1 MTHFKLSPKQKAARV
16 FSYLFMALCVL
27 VALFPIVWVV
37 LSSFKTNREI
47 LSNGLQL
54 PSTFSFS
61 GYKQALE
68 MAPILKFF
76 VNSLIVSFAST
87 ALNVFILAMAGYVFA
102 KKKFRF
108 KNLIFG
114 ILSLSMVIPST
125 ALMSPVYTVITKLH
139 LYDTKMALILVYT
152 ALNMPISL
160 MILRSAF
167 AAIPTELEE
176 AAYIDGAGFFRTF
189 FRVIEVEDVKYVRKA
204 VFLDRAAV
212 RQFVGLDIVD
222 GSAYIGI
229 ERPILAERLVD
240 VQHDVAVG
248 LRVVAAGCGI
258 VSVLTAVG
266 QRCIRRSVEF
276 LRIERVRVIQP
287 HTSGHIEPRQD
298 IVTRREREHI
308 TLLVGVARIAVR
320 DPIRVLHTQV
330 ATLHIV
336 RPELLHQLR
345 TGVIPLKELVGRE
358 ILAPW
363 E

>member
-189 FRVIEVEDVKYVRKA
+189 WQVMMPCAKGGLA
-204 VFLDRAAV
+204 SAAV
-212 RQFVGLDIVD
+212 LAFLGSWNEFTFALLLTSSTSTRTLPLSLSYFTSQFSFNYTAMFAAIAIAVLPSIIVF
-222 GSAYIGI
+222 SIFQ
-229 ERPILAERLVD
+229 EQV
-240 VQHDVAVG
+240 
-248 LRVVAAGCGI
+248 C
-258 VSVLTAVG
+258 SSLTAG
-266 QRCIRRSVEF
+266 SVK
-276 LRIERVRVIQP
+276 
-287 HTSGHIEPRQD
+287 G
-298 IVTRREREHI
+298 
-308 TLLVGVARIAVR
+308 
-320 DPIRVLHTQV
+320 
-330 ATLHIV
+330 
-336 RPELLHQLR
+336 
-345 TGVIPLKELVGRE
+345 
-358 ILAPW
+358 
-363 E
+363 

>member
-125 ALMSPVYTVITKLH
+125 ALMSPVYTVITTLP

-189 FRVIEVEDVKYVRKA
+189 WQVMMPCAKGGLA
-204 VFLDRAAV
+204 SAAV
-212 RQFVGLDIVD
+212 LAFLGSWNEFTFALLLTSSTSTRTLPLSLSYFTSQFSFNYTAMFAAITIAVLPSIIVF
-222 GSAYIGI
+222 SIFQ
-229 ERPILAERLVD
+229 EQV
-240 VQHDVAVG
+240 
-248 LRVVAAGCGI
+248 C
-258 VSVLTAVG
+258 SSLTAG
-266 QRCIRRSVEF
+266 SVK
-276 LRIERVRVIQP
+276 
-287 HTSGHIEPRQD
+287 G
-298 IVTRREREHI
+298 
-308 TLLVGVARIAVR
+308 
-320 DPIRVLHTQV
+320 
-330 ATLHIV
+330 
-336 RPELLHQLR
+336 
-345 TGVIPLKELVGRE
+345 
-358 ILAPW
+358 
-363 E
+363 

>member
-76 VNSLIVSFAST
+76 VNSIIVSFAST

-189 FRVIEVEDVKYVRKA
+189 WQVMMPCAKGGLA
-204 VFLDRAAV
+204 SAAV
-212 RQFVGLDIVD
+212 LAFLGSWNEFTFALLLTSSTSTRTLPLSLSYFTSQFSFNYTAMFAAITIAVLPSIIVF
-222 GSAYIGI
+222 SIFQ
-229 ERPILAERLVD
+229 EQV
-240 VQHDVAVG
+240 
-248 LRVVAAGCGI
+248 C
-258 VSVLTAVG
+258 SSLTAG
-266 QRCIRRSVEF
+266 SVK
-276 LRIERVRVIQP
+276 
-287 HTSGHIEPRQD
+287 G
-298 IVTRREREHI
+298 
-308 TLLVGVARIAVR
+308 
-320 DPIRVLHTQV
+320 
-330 ATLHIV
+330 
-336 RPELLHQLR
+336 
-345 TGVIPLKELVGRE
+345 
-358 ILAPW
+358 
-363 E
+363 

>member
-16 FSYLFMALCVL
+16 FSYPFMALCVL

-189 FRVIEVEDVKYVRKA
+189 WQVMMPCAKGGLA
-204 VFLDRAAV
+204 SAAV
-212 RQFVGLDIVD
+212 LAFLGSWNEFTFALLLTSSTSTRTLPLSLSYFTSQFSFNYTAMFAAITIAVLPSIIVF
-222 GSAYIGI
+222 SIFQ
-229 ERPILAERLVD
+229 EQV
-240 VQHDVAVG
+240 
-248 LRVVAAGCGI
+248 C
-258 VSVLTAVG
+258 SSLTAG
-266 QRCIRRSVEF
+266 SVK
-276 LRIERVRVIQP
+276 
-287 HTSGHIEPRQD
+287 G
-298 IVTRREREHI
+298 
-308 TLLVGVARIAVR
+308 
-320 DPIRVLHTQV
+320 
-330 ATLHIV
+330 
-336 RPELLHQLR
+336 
-345 TGVIPLKELVGRE
+345 
-358 ILAPW
+358 
-363 E
+363 

>member
-1 MTHFKLSPKQKAARV
+1 MTHFKLSPKKKAARV

-189 FRVIEVEDVKYVRKA
+189 WQVMMPCAKGGLA
-204 VFLDRAAV
+204 SAAV
-212 RQFVGLDIVD
+212 LAFLGSWNEFTFALLLTSSTSTRTLPLSLSYFTSQFSFNYTAMFAAITIAVLPSIIVF
-222 GSAYIGI
+222 SIFQ
-229 ERPILAERLVD
+229 EQV
-240 VQHDVAVG
+240 
-248 LRVVAAGCGI
+248 C
-258 VSVLTAVG
+258 SSLTAG
-266 QRCIRRSVEF
+266 SVK
-276 LRIERVRVIQP
+276 
-287 HTSGHIEPRQD
+287 G
-298 IVTRREREHI
+298 
-308 TLLVGVARIAVR
+308 
-320 DPIRVLHTQV
+320 
-330 ATLHIV
+330 
-336 RPELLHQLR
+336 
-345 TGVIPLKELVGRE
+345 
-358 ILAPW
+358 
-363 E
+363 

>member
-114 ILSLSMVIPST
+114 IRSLSMVIPST

-189 FRVIEVEDVKYVRKA
+189 WQVMMPCAKGGLA
-204 VFLDRAAV
+204 SAAV
-212 RQFVGLDIVD
+212 LAFLGSWNEFTFALLLTSSTSTRTLPLSLSYFTSQFSFNYTAMFAAITIAVLPSIIVF
-222 GSAYIGI
+222 SIFQ
-229 ERPILAERLVD
+229 EQV
-240 VQHDVAVG
+240 
-248 LRVVAAGCGI
+248 C
-258 VSVLTAVG
+258 SSLTAG
-266 QRCIRRSVEF
+266 SVK
-276 LRIERVRVIQP
+276 
-287 HTSGHIEPRQD
+287 G
-298 IVTRREREHI
+298 
-308 TLLVGVARIAVR
+308 
-320 DPIRVLHTQV
+320 
-330 ATLHIV
+330 
-336 RPELLHQLR
+336 
-345 TGVIPLKELVGRE
+345 
-358 ILAPW
+358 
-363 E
+363 

>member
-152 ALNMPISL
+152 ALSMPISL

-189 FRVIEVEDVKYVRKA
+189 WQVMMPCAKGGLA
-204 VFLDRAAV
+204 SAAV
-212 RQFVGLDIVD
+212 LAFLESWNEFTFALLLTSSTSTRTLPLSLSYFTSQFSFNYTAMFAAITIAVLPIIIVF
-222 GSAYIGI
+222 SIFQ
-229 ERPILAERLVD
+229 EQV
-240 VQHDVAVG
+240 
-248 LRVVAAGCGI
+248 C
-258 VSVLTAVG
+258 SSLTAG
-266 QRCIRRSVEF
+266 SVK
-276 LRIERVRVIQP
+276 
-287 HTSGHIEPRQD
+287 G
-298 IVTRREREHI
+298 
-308 TLLVGVARIAVR
+308 
-320 DPIRVLHTQV
+320 
-330 ATLHIV
+330 
-336 RPELLHQLR
+336 
-345 TGVIPLKELVGRE
+345 
-358 ILAPW
+358 
-363 E
+363 

>member
-152 ALNMPISL
+152 ALSMPISL

-189 FRVIEVEDVKYVRKA
+189 WQVMMPCAKGGLA
-204 VFLDRAAV
+204 SAAV
-212 RQFVGLDIVD
+212 LAFLESWNEFTFALLLTSSTSTRTLPLSLSYFTSQFSFNYTAMFAAITIAVLPSIIVF
-222 GSAYIGI
+222 SIFQ
-229 ERPILAERLVD
+229 EQV
-240 VQHDVAVG
+240 
-248 LRVVAAGCGI
+248 C
-258 VSVLTAVG
+258 SSLTAG
-266 QRCIRRSVEF
+266 SVK
-276 LRIERVRVIQP
+276 
-287 HTSGHIEPRQD
+287 G
-298 IVTRREREHI
+298 
-308 TLLVGVARIAVR
+308 
-320 DPIRVLHTQV
+320 
-330 ATLHIV
+330 
-336 RPELLHQLR
+336 
-345 TGVIPLKELVGRE
+345 
-358 ILAPW
+358 
-363 E
+363 

>member
-1 MTHFKLSPKQKAARV
+1 MTHFKLSPKQKSARV

-152 ALNMPISL
+152 ALSMPISL

-189 FRVIEVEDVKYVRKA
+189 WQVMMPCAKGGLA
-204 VFLDRAAV
+204 SAAV
-212 RQFVGLDIVD
+212 LAFLESWNEFTFALLLTSSTSTRTLPLSLSYFTSQFSFNYTAMFAAITIAVLPSIIVF
-222 GSAYIGI
+222 SIFQ
-229 ERPILAERLVD
+229 EQV
-240 VQHDVAVG
+240 
-248 LRVVAAGCGI
+248 C
-258 VSVLTAVG
+258 SSLTAG
-266 QRCIRRSVEF
+266 SVK
-276 LRIERVRVIQP
+276 
-287 HTSGHIEPRQD
+287 G
-298 IVTRREREHI
+298 
-308 TLLVGVARIAVR
+308 
-320 DPIRVLHTQV
+320 
-330 ATLHIV
+330 
-336 RPELLHQLR
+336 
-345 TGVIPLKELVGRE
+345 
-358 ILAPW
+358 
-363 E
+363 

>member
-47 LSNGLQL
+47 LSIGLQL
-54 PSTFSFS
+54 PTTFSFS

-189 FRVIEVEDVKYVRKA
+189 WQVMMPCAKGGLA
-204 VFLDRAAV
+204 SAAV
-212 RQFVGLDIVD
+212 LAFLGSWNEFTFALLLTSSTSTRTLPLSLSYFTSQFSFNYTAMFAAITIAVLPSIIVF
-222 GSAYIGI
+222 SIFQ
-229 ERPILAERLVD
+229 EQV
-240 VQHDVAVG
+240 
-248 LRVVAAGCGI
+248 C
-258 VSVLTAVG
+258 SSLTAG
-266 QRCIRRSVEF
+266 SVK
-276 LRIERVRVIQP
+276 
-287 HTSGHIEPRQD
+287 G
-298 IVTRREREHI
+298 
-308 TLLVGVARIAVR
+308 
-320 DPIRVLHTQV
+320 
-330 ATLHIV
+330 
-336 RPELLHQLR
+336 
-345 TGVIPLKELVGRE
+345 
-358 ILAPW
+358 
-363 E
+363 

>member
-189 FRVIEVEDVKYVRKA
+189 WQVMMPCAKGGLA
-204 VFLDRAAV
+204 SAAV
-212 RQFVGLDIVD
+212 LAFLGSWNEFTFALLLTSSTSTRTLPLSLSYFTSQFSFNYTAMFAAIT
-222 GSAYIGI
+222 I
-229 ERPILAERLVD
+229 
-240 VQHDVAVG
+240 AV
-248 LRVVAAGCGI
+248 LPSIIIFSIFQEQVC
-258 VSVLTAVG
+258 SSLTAG
-266 QRCIRRSVEF
+266 SVK
-276 LRIERVRVIQP
+276 
-287 HTSGHIEPRQD
+287 G
-298 IVTRREREHI
+298 
-308 TLLVGVARIAVR
+308 
-320 DPIRVLHTQV
+320 
-330 ATLHIV
+330 
-336 RPELLHQLR
+336 
-345 TGVIPLKELVGRE
+345 
-358 ILAPW
+358 
-363 E
+363 

>member
-176 AAYIDGAGFFRTF
+176 AAYIDGAGFFCTF
-189 FRVIEVEDVKYVRKA
+189 WQVMMPCAKGGLA
-204 VFLDRAAV
+204 SAAV
-212 RQFVGLDIVD
+212 LAFLGSWNEFTFALLLTSSTSTRTLPLSLSYFTSQFSFNYTAMFAAITIAVLPSIIVF
-222 GSAYIGI
+222 SIFQ
-229 ERPILAERLVD
+229 EQV
-240 VQHDVAVG
+240 
-248 LRVVAAGCGI
+248 C
-258 VSVLTAVG
+258 SSLTAG
-266 QRCIRRSVEF
+266 SVK
-276 LRIERVRVIQP
+276 
-287 HTSGHIEPRQD
+287 G
-298 IVTRREREHI
+298 
-308 TLLVGVARIAVR
+308 
-320 DPIRVLHTQV
+320 
-330 ATLHIV
+330 
-336 RPELLHQLR
+336 
-345 TGVIPLKELVGRE
+345 
-358 ILAPW
+358 
-363 E
+363 

>member
-114 ILSLSMVIPST
+114 ILSLSMLIPST

-189 FRVIEVEDVKYVRKA
+189 WQVMMPCAKGGLA
-204 VFLDRAAV
+204 SAAV
-212 RQFVGLDIVD
+212 LAFLGSWNEFTFALLLTSSTSTRTLPLSLSYFTSQFSFNYTAMFAAITIAVLPSIIVF
-222 GSAYIGI
+222 SIFQ
-229 ERPILAERLVD
+229 EQV
-240 VQHDVAVG
+240 
-248 LRVVAAGCGI
+248 C
-258 VSVLTAVG
+258 SSLTAG
-266 QRCIRRSVEF
+266 SVK
-276 LRIERVRVIQP
+276 
-287 HTSGHIEPRQD
+287 G
-298 IVTRREREHI
+298 
-308 TLLVGVARIAVR
+308 
-320 DPIRVLHTQV
+320 
-330 ATLHIV
+330 
-336 RPELLHQLR
+336 
-345 TGVIPLKELVGRE
+345 
-358 ILAPW
+358 
-363 E
+363 

>member
-76 VNSLIVSFAST
+76 VNSLFVSFAST

-189 FRVIEVEDVKYVRKA
+189 WQVMMPCAKGGLA
-204 VFLDRAAV
+204 SAAV
-212 RQFVGLDIVD
+212 LAFLGSWNEFTFALLLTSSTSTRTLPLSLSYFTSQFSFNYTAMFAAITIAVLPSIIVF
-222 GSAYIGI
+222 SIFQ
-229 ERPILAERLVD
+229 EQV
-240 VQHDVAVG
+240 
-248 LRVVAAGCGI
+248 C
-258 VSVLTAVG
+258 SSLTAG
-266 QRCIRRSVEF
+266 SVK
-276 LRIERVRVIQP
+276 
-287 HTSGHIEPRQD
+287 G
-298 IVTRREREHI
+298 
-308 TLLVGVARIAVR
+308 
-320 DPIRVLHTQV
+320 
-330 ATLHIV
+330 
-336 RPELLHQLR
+336 
-345 TGVIPLKELVGRE
+345 
-358 ILAPW
+358 
-363 E
+363 

>member
-152 ALNMPISL
+152 ALSMPISL

-189 FRVIEVEDVKYVRKA
+189 WQVMMPCAKGGLA
-204 VFLDRAAV
+204 SAAV
-212 RQFVGLDIVD
+212 LAFLESWNEFTFALLLTSSTSTRTLPLSLSYFTSQFSFNYTAMFAAITIAVLPSIIVF
-222 GSAYIGI
+222 SIFQ
-229 ERPILAERLVD
+229 EQV
-240 VQHDVAVG
+240 
-248 LRVVAAGCGI
+248 C
-258 VSVLTAVG
+258 SSLTAGYVKG
-266 QRCIRRSVEF
+266 
-276 LRIERVRVIQP
+276 
-287 HTSGHIEPRQD
+287 
-298 IVTRREREHI
+298 
-308 TLLVGVARIAVR
+308 
-320 DPIRVLHTQV
+320 
-330 ATLHIV
+330 
-336 RPELLHQLR
+336 
-345 TGVIPLKELVGRE
+345 
-358 ILAPW
+358 
-363 E
+363 

>member
-152 ALNMPISL
+152 ALSMPISL

-176 AAYIDGAGFFRTF
+176 AAYIDGAGVFRTF
-189 FRVIEVEDVKYVRKA
+189 WQVMMPCAKGGLA
-204 VFLDRAAV
+204 SAAV
-212 RQFVGLDIVD
+212 LAFLESWNEFTFALLLTSSTSTRTLPLSLSYFTSQFSFNYTAMFAAITIAVLPSIIVF
-222 GSAYIGI
+222 SIFQ
-229 ERPILAERLVD
+229 EQV
-240 VQHDVAVG
+240 
-248 LRVVAAGCGI
+248 C
-258 VSVLTAVG
+258 SSLTAG
-266 QRCIRRSVEF
+266 SVK
-276 LRIERVRVIQP
+276 
-287 HTSGHIEPRQD
+287 G
-298 IVTRREREHI
+298 
-308 TLLVGVARIAVR
+308 
-320 DPIRVLHTQV
+320 
-330 ATLHIV
+330 
-336 RPELLHQLR
+336 
-345 TGVIPLKELVGRE
+345 
-358 ILAPW
+358 
-363 E
+363 

>member
-1 MTHFKLSPKQKAARV
+1 
-16 FSYLFMALCVL
+16 
-27 VALFPIVWVV
+27 
-37 LSSFKTNREI
+37 
-47 LSNGLQL
+47 
-54 PSTFSFS
+54 
-61 GYKQALE
+61 

-189 FRVIEVEDVKYVRKA
+189 WQVMMPCAKGGSGQRGSTGFSWELERVYICPAAHQFYQYANAAAVAELLHLSVQLQLHRYVRGDYHCGPTQHHRILHIPGA
-204 VFLDRAAV
+204 GMLQPDR
-212 RQFVGLDIVD
+212 
-222 GSAYIGI
+222 
-229 ERPILAERLVD
+229 RLCK
-240 VQHDVAVG
+240 G
-248 LRVVAAGCGI
+248 LRSLNSKV
-258 VSVLTAVG
+258 
-266 QRCIRRSVEF
+266 RRSVCYPQN
-276 LRIERVRVIQP
+276 RSRK
-287 HTSGHIEPRQD
+287 T
-298 IVTRREREHI
+298 
-308 TLLVGVARIAVR
+308 A
-320 DPIRVLHTQV
+320 DPSTV
-330 ATLHIV
+330 
-336 RPELLHQLR
+336 
-345 TGVIPLKELVGRE
+345 
-358 ILAPW
+358 
-363 E
+363 

>member
-189 FRVIEVEDVKYVRKA
+189 WQVTMPCAKGGLA
-204 VFLDRAAV
+204 SAAV
-212 RQFVGLDIVD
+212 LAFLGSWNEFTFALLLTSSTSTRTLPLSLSYFTSQFSFNYTAMFAAITIAVLPSIIVF
-222 GSAYIGI
+222 SIFQ
-229 ERPILAERLVD
+229 EQV
-240 VQHDVAVG
+240 
-248 LRVVAAGCGI
+248 C
-258 VSVLTAVG
+258 SSLTAG
-266 QRCIRRSVEF
+266 SVK
-276 LRIERVRVIQP
+276 
-287 HTSGHIEPRQD
+287 G
-298 IVTRREREHI
+298 
-308 TLLVGVARIAVR
+308 
-320 DPIRVLHTQV
+320 
-330 ATLHIV
+330 
-336 RPELLHQLR
+336 
-345 TGVIPLKELVGRE
+345 
-358 ILAPW
+358 
-363 E
+363 

>member
-189 FRVIEVEDVKYVRKA
+189 WQVRMPCAKGGLA
-204 VFLDRAAV
+204 SAAV
-212 RQFVGLDIVD
+212 LAFLGSWNEFTCALLLTSSTSTRTLPLSLSYFTSQFSFNYTAMFAAITIAVLPSIIVF
-222 GSAYIGI
+222 SIFQ
-229 ERPILAERLVD
+229 EQV
-240 VQHDVAVG
+240 
-248 LRVVAAGCGI
+248 C
-258 VSVLTAVG
+258 SSLTAG
-266 QRCIRRSVEF
+266 SVK
-276 LRIERVRVIQP
+276 
-287 HTSGHIEPRQD
+287 G
-298 IVTRREREHI
+298 
-308 TLLVGVARIAVR
+308 
-320 DPIRVLHTQV
+320 
-330 ATLHIV
+330 
-336 RPELLHQLR
+336 
-345 TGVIPLKELVGRE
+345 
-358 ILAPW
+358 
-363 E
+363 